1 MCCGV
6 SGTYSLLLFDIRTVN
21 WEGFMLRAQI
31 YITLKR
37 TIADPQGLTI
47 KHALESLG
55 YKDLTDVRIG
65 KLVIIKLNFKDKI
78 RAEKEINEMCKKLL
92 ANPII
97 EEHSFNIKEL

>member
-1 MCCGV
+1 
-6 SGTYSLLLFDIRTVN
+6 
-21 WEGFMLRAQI
+21 MLKAQI

-97 EEHSFNIKEL
+97 EDYHFMISEA